1 MVIVINSGLV
11 DLDEWT
17 WYDWLLQLYDYRCSI
32 TANCP
37 ITLSDYNC
45 TEWLVK
51 NEAADVPIVI
61 EEMVMVMINVV
72 KSFWA
77 SFDQLLD
84 SLLKVSLVARVKRL
98 PGQRIASGWR

>member
-45 TEWLVK
+45 TE
-51 NEAADVPIVI
+51 
-61 EEMVMVMINVV
+61 
-72 KSFWA
+72 
-77 SFDQLLD
+77 
-84 SLLKVSLVARVKRL
+84 
-98 PGQRIASGWR
+98 